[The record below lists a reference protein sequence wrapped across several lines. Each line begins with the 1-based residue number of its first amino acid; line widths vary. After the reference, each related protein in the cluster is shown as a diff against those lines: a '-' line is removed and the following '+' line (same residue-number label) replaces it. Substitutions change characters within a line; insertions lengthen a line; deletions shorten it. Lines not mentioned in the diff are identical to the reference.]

1 MNYLSSNINK
11 KTTFHNNNKI
21 FLNMPLSNNKVNQK
35 IFSFYSSSSSSERL
49 NHKRIK
55 NSQLSRNPYLTIND
69 SSNDSKGSYN
79 NYSKNYIEN
88 YFEVPKI
95 NNINLRFRNLKEKI
109 GKISQVV
116 SNSNSQ
122 NKNKLNDYY
131 NIQKSRNVFPIEQ
144 IKYETFTNFNKFY
157 PVRDNYN
164 QININIRTPNYK
176 EPNYKPNNNINNKS
190 LNMNNIDSY
199 QINDNTNKKLK
210 YSFLQ
215 KVNVAKITFTPGIQE
230 TSINESNI
238 GKVSIEIS
246 GNKIIKKEPSD
257 NNLNLSELAN
267 DLVKAFNLDD
277 KHKKRIKNHNTSG
290 FNLKKSFIKKE
301 KEFNKNQLNIN
312 INNHKYEKEK
322 NVEKKEISNK
332 NKNQTLN
339 VITSNHI
346 YYNSKNDEN
355 KNQIINKEN
364 KNKKIIE
371 ENNLLNKQKVN
382 EKIENKIKNIE
393 EKNNNDNLNEEEDE
407 NDKLINEIV
416 KSVYN
421 QNKKNEKKK
430 RHISFNLG
438 NKKEESNKVIIPKQ
452 KLPSDHDLFQNIIEK
467 MNKNKGN
474 LLPFKKEDIIID
486 KDYISAELKDEF
498 ELFNKKRKTIKTNN
512 KPNNKTYTSNQE

>member
-1 MNYLSSNINK
+1 MRK
-11 KTTFHNNNKI
+11 KK
-21 FLNMPLSNNKVNQK
+21 M
-35 IFSFYSSSSSSERL
+35 
-49 NHKRIK
+49 
-55 NSQLSRNPYLTIND
+55 
-69 SSNDSKGSYN
+69 
-79 NYSKNYIEN
+79 
-88 YFEVPKI
+88 
-95 NNINLRFRNLKEKI
+95 LK
-109 GKISQVV
+109 
-116 SNSNSQ
+116 
-122 NKNKLNDYY
+122 
-131 NIQKSRNVFPIEQ
+131 
-144 IKYETFTNFNKFY
+144 
-157 PVRDNYN
+157 
-164 QININIRTPNYK
+164 
-176 EPNYKPNNNINNKS
+176 
-190 LNMNNIDSY
+190 
-199 QINDNTNKKLK
+199 
-210 YSFLQ
+210 
-215 KVNVAKITFTPGIQE
+215 
-230 TSINESNI
+230 
-238 GKVSIEIS
+238 
-246 GNKIIKKEPSD
+246 
-257 NNLNLSELAN
+257 
-267 DLVKAFNLDD
+267 
-277 KHKKRIKNHNTSG
+277 
-290 FNLKKSFIKKE
+290 
-301 KEFNKNQLNIN
+301 
-312 INNHKYEKEK
+312 
-322 NVEKKEISNK
+322 KKEISNK

-355 KNQIINKEN
+355 KNQIINKDN